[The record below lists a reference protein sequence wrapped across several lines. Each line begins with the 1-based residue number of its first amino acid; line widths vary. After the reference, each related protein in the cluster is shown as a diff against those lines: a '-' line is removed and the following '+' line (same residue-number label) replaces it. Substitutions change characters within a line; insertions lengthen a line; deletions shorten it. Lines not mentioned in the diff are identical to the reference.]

1 MVALE
6 PTLAPQEKLSA
17 GTNYRTK
24 HKTME
29 QFKKKEKEKDAW
41 FSLMIAHATN

>member
-29 QFKKKEKEKDAW
+29 QFKKKEKDAW